1 MNIHQSINF
10 KSRRI
15 GNFAIIDSMA
25 IRRRVT
31 AYGEQWIKQAFKNEL
46 FAAPKF
52 N

>member
-15 GNFAIIDSMA
+15 GDFAIIDSMA
-25 IRRRVT
+25 IRQRVN
-31 AYGEQWIKQAFKNEL
+31 AYGAQWIKQAFKAEM
-46 FAAPKF
+46 FTAPKF